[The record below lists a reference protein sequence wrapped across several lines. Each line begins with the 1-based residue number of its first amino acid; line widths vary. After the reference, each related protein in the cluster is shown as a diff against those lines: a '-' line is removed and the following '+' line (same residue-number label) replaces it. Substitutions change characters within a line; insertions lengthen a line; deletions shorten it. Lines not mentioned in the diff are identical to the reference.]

1 MVQRGYAS
9 FQRSKGISSS
19 ELQITAHG
27 NESFFPLLHIAP
39 PLVCKGHVMCTLVK
53 PPEAAENTG
62 IPQLHTHLRRACFK
76 AVADHYPWDFRTS

>member
-1 MVQRGYAS
+1 MHPFSVQKVS
-9 FQRSKGISSS
+9 LVVNFRSLPM
-19 ELQITAHG
+19 EMNL
-27 NESFFPLLHIAP
+27 FFPLLHIAP